1 MPDGAAPGSG
11 QGFPAPCNQ
20 LRWPNMGRTESPDV
34 KKPSTR
40 KQRGVTTI
48 HDVAHRAGVSPM
60 TVSRVV
66 NGEKNVRPA
75 TRAAVMSAV
84 KALNYAPNPAAR
96 SLAGAEA
103 ARIGLIYSNPS
114 AAYLT
119 EFLVGAL
126 DESSRTSV
134 QIMLERCEV
143 TSAVAER
150 AAVRKLVASGA
161 AGVIL
166 PPPLCESEDV
176 LEELKLAGL
185 PTVAVA
191 SGRLGTEA
199 SCVRIN
205 DYAAAYEMT
214 NYLVDLGHRRIGFIR
229 GHPNQTASAERERGF
244 TAALADAG
252 LRNDPSLVVQGY
264 YSYRSGLDAADTL
277 LTRRALPT
285 AIFASNDDMAAA
297 VVSVA
302 HRKGL
307 DVPSDLSVVGF
318 DDTSIATTIWP
329 ELTTIRQP
337 ITAMAEIALDLI
349 VRAIRSQKKNGDGP
363 MKPVDHLVTYSL
375 VKRSSA
381 AAPKGE

>member
-1 MPDGAAPGSG
+1 MTDMA
-11 QGFPAPCNQ
+11 
-20 LRWPNMGRTESPDV
+20 RTDPPEP

-48 HDVAHRAGVSPM
+48 LDVARRAGVSPM

-66 NGEKNVRPA
+66 NGEKNVRPS
-75 TRAAVMSAV
+75 TRAAVISAV

-96 SLAGAEA
+96 TLAGAEA
-103 ARIGLIYSNPS
+103 ARIGLIYANPS
-114 AAYLT
+114 AAYLS

-134 QIMLERCEV
+134 QIMLEKCEI
-143 TSAVAER
+143 TSAAEH

-166 PPPLCESEDV
+166 PPPLCESEGV
-176 LEELKLAGL
+176 LSELKLAGL

-191 SGRLGTEA
+191 SGRFNAVA

-205 DYAAAYEMT
+205 DYEAAYEMT
-214 NYLVDLGHRRIGFIR
+214 NYLLDLGHRRIGFIR

-244 TAALADAG
+244 TAAMNDSG
-252 LRNDPSLVVQGY
+252 HKFDPSLVVQGY
-264 YSYRSGLDAADTL
+264 YSYRSGLDAAETL
-277 LTRRALPT
+277 LTRRVLPT

-297 VVSVA
+297 AVSVA

-307 DVPSDLSVVGF
+307 DVPIDLSVVGF

-337 ITAMAEIALDLI
+337 ITAMAEIAIDLI
-349 VRAIRSQKKNGDGP
+349 VRAIRSHKRNGETP

-375 VKRSSA
+375 IKRGSA
-381 AAPKGE
+381 ASPKSA

>member
-1 MPDGAAPGSG
+1 MTRSETPDGK
-11 QGFPAPCNQ
+11 
-20 LRWPNMGRTESPDV
+20 T
-34 KKPSTR
+34 PSAR

-48 HDVAHRAGVSPM
+48 LDVARRAGVSPM

-66 NGEKNVRPA
+66 NGEKNVRPS

-96 SLAGAEA
+96 TLAGAEA
-103 ARIGLIYSNPS
+103 ARVGLLYSNPS
-114 AAYLT
+114 AAYLS

-126 DESSRTSV
+126 DEASRTSV
-134 QIMLERCEV
+134 QIMLEKSEA
-143 TSAVAER
+143 TSGAAER

-176 LEELKLAGL
+176 LAELKQAGL

-191 SGRLGTEA
+191 SGRFNAEI

-214 NYLVDLGHRRIGFIR
+214 NYLLDLGHRRIGSIL
-229 GHPNQTASAERERGF
+229 GHPNQTGSAERERGF

-252 LRNDPSLVVQGY
+252 VRNDPGLTVQGY
-264 YSYRSGLDAADTL
+264 FSYRSGLDAAETL
-277 LTRRALPT
+277 LTRRVLPT

-307 DVPSDLSVVGF
+307 DVPGDLSVVGF

-349 VRAIRSQKKNGDGP
+349 LREIRSSRRNGNTP

-381 AAPKGE
+381 AAPKTP